1 MGVNIASSELSAI
14 GWSRKP
20 HLHVLRRVNPLRKR
34 YREFLRA
41 RYSFHLFAT
50 SDYGQNSLQFGNVA
64 EQFRTVGYS
73 YGENFLA
80 KDLYLELLNGFPSR
94 RFFDPFYD
102 LCSVLFF
109 NKSSKLFFSKKVLI

>member
-1 MGVNIASSELSAI
+1 MGVNIASREFSAI

-41 RYSFHLFAT
+41 RSSFNLFVT
-50 SDYGQNSLQFGNVA
+50 RDYGQKSLQFRDAG
-64 EQFRTVGYS
+64 EQFRSVGYA

-80 KDLYLELLNGFPSR
+80 ADLYLDLLNGFPSR
-94 RFFDPFYD
+94 KFFDPFYD
-102 LCSVLFF
+102 LTKTYDWGFVKKYGSVT
-109 NKSSKLFFSKKVLI
+109 NPP